1 VKLRAGQK
9 ARAEKIVV
17 KLTANLNQV
26 NEERKARN
34 KTKKKQKVKANK
46 RKVPESPNNQPV
58 NKR

>member
-26 NEERKARN
+26 DNEVIAFEFECWCFEPAPFTRR
-34 KTKKKQKVKANK
+34 
-46 RKVPESPNNQPV
+46 
-58 NKR
+58 